1 MRDELEVLRDE
12 ITLCNLDVSRGLIEP
27 AGAGYIVVLDAPVV
41 DIAAHIEG
49 EIPRRITCRTA
60 WHAEVQMLTW
70 LKRIQ
75 QAERKQVRMGRWH
88 DGLTELVKR
97 PLDPSEVSDYLAEQA
112 HRRQVDKLRQEL
124 AEVIARKADRRAQEQ
139 AEQALI
145 DRYGQPAAHDQQKRA
160 CRQRKTEQQLPL
172 TGVATEE

>member
-1 MRDELEVLRDE
+1 MIDELEQARREVA
-12 ITLCNLDVSRGLIEP
+12 LCNIDTTRGRIEP

-49 EIPRRITCRTA
+49 DIPRRITCRTA
-60 WHAEVQMLTW
+60 WQAEVQMLTW

-88 DGLTELVKR
+88 DGVTELVKR
-97 PLDPSEVSDYLAEQA
+97 PLDQSEVADYLAELA
-112 HRRQVDKLRQEL
+112 HRKQVDKLRDEL
-124 AEVIARKADRRAQEQ
+124 AEALARRADRRAQEQ

-145 DRYGQPAAHDQQKRA
+145 ERYGRPAVHDQQKRA
-160 CRQRKTEQQLPL
+160 GRPRKTEQPL

>member
-12 ITLCNLDVSRGLIEP
+12 ITLCNLDVSRGRIVP
-27 AGAGYIVVLDAPVV
+27 AGGGYVVVLDAPVV

-60 WHAEVQMLTW
+60 WQAEVQMLGW

-88 DGLTELVKR
+88 DGVTELVKR
-97 PLDPSEVSDYLAEQA
+97 PLDPSEVADYLAEKA
-112 HRRQVDKLRQEL
+112 HRRQVDKLRDEL
-124 AEVIARKADRRAQEQ
+124 AEALARKADRRAQEQ
-139 AEQALI
+139 AAQALI
-145 DRYGQPAAHDQQKRA
+145 DRYGRPAVQDQPKRRRA
-160 CRQRKTEQQLPL
+160 PQTDEVTK
-172 TGVATEE
+172 